1 MARKSFLDPWPHSRP
16 SLKIVSKQQLEFQC
30 GWITVGIVFNAVGA
44 VFMDKVGRKPL
55 MLFGVGGCCVCLIIE
70 AAIVATYAEEA
81 TNKAALAAG
90 VAMSVPPFPSIN
102 HGI

>member
-1 MARKSFLDPWPHSRP
+1 MNTTSFYRLQID
-16 SLKIVSKQQLEFQC
+16 SKQQLEFQC

-55 MLFGVGGCCVCLIIE
+55 MLFGVAGCGACLIVE
-70 AAIVATYAEEA
+70 AAIVATYADEG

-90 VAMSVPPFPSIN
+90 VGELQTSNKPH
-102 HGI
+102 HG

>member
-1 MARKSFLDPWPHSRP
+1 MMLTCSR
-16 SLKIVSKQQLEFQC
+16 SKQQLEFQC

-44 VFMDKVGRKPL
+44 LFMDKVGRKPL

-70 AAIVATYAEEA
+70 AAIVATYAEAA

-90 VAMSVPPFPSIN
+90 VAMYVRNPFLPYT
-102 HGI
+102 

>member
-1 MARKSFLDPWPHSRP
+1 MIR
-16 SLKIVSKQQLEFQC
+16 KQQLELQC
-30 GWITVGIVFNAVGA
+30 GWISVGILFNAVGA

-55 MLFGVGGCCVCLIIE
+55 MLFGVAGCAVCLIVE

-90 VAMSVPPFPSIN
+90 V
-102 HGI
+102 GTL

>member
-1 MARKSFLDPWPHSRP
+1 MKEIDWTNADFDNRKE
-16 SLKIVSKQQLEFQC
+16 QLEFQC

-44 VFMDKVGRKPL
+44 LFLDKIGRKPL
-55 MLFGVGGCCVCLIIE
+55 MIFGVAGCCVCLILE

-90 VAMSVPPFPSIN
+90 VGKFSIL
-102 HGI
+102 GEISI

>member
-1 MARKSFLDPWPHSRP
+1 MLTWSHR
-16 SLKIVSKQQLEFQC
+16 KQQLELQC
-30 GWITVGIVFNAVGA
+30 GWISVGIVFNAVGA

-55 MLFGVGGCCVCLIIE
+55 MLFGVAGCGVCLAIE

-90 VAMSVPPFPSIN
+90 VAM
-102 HGI
+102 